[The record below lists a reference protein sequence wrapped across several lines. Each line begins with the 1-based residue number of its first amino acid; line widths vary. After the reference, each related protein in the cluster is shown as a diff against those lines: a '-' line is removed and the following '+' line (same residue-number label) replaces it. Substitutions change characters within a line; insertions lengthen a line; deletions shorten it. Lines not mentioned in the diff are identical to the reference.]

1 MLRNCCARERTGPK
15 GSRLVTSRIP
25 LLFLTVCFFA
35 GNIVA
40 QEKHSPAE
48 VVVIH
53 GKVYT
58 VNPDRPWTQAVAI
71 RTGKIVA
78 VGSDEEIGAYRGP
91 STQVIDAKEH
101 VVLPGFTDAHVHFM
115 GGSFR
120 LIQVRLDGATNI
132 AEMQRRI
139 KVYAAAHP
147 NAPWILG
154 SGWMY
159 SSFGSAAVP
168 DKKYLDEAVPDRP
181 VFLTA
186 YDHHSAWVN
195 SKALEMAGI
204 TRDTPDPPN
213 GKIER
218 DPKTGEATGMLKE
231 FPAQRLVDHLIPE
244 PTREERLDALR
255 QGLRNAGSFG
265 VVRVHSCS
273 GDTPYLDL
281 FDELRKQG
289 QLTVRFYMA
298 NLMSPPELTPEQI
311 NEAEENRRNY
321 HDEWLDAGAIKFLG
335 DGVIEAHTAAM
346 LEPYTDDPSTSGRF
360 NWNVDKYD
368 KAVVELDRR
377 GFQMFTH
384 GIGDRSIRNALD
396 AYALAAKVN
405 GTKDARHRI
414 EHIEDPS
421 AADIPRFGKLGVI
434 ASMQPL
440 HALPNDNN
448 LNVWARNIGPER
460 AKRSWPWRSILNGGG
475 RVAFGSDWSVVMINP
490 WPAVQM
496 LLTRETAEG
505 TPPGGWN
512 PEQRITV
519 AQAIEGYTM
528 GGAIA
533 GRREKT
539 EGSLETGKVAD
550 LVIISQDPFHTPAN
564 KIGETEVLVTMV
576 GGKVVYQSASWTP
589 R

>member
-1 MLRNCCARERTGPK
+1 VR
-15 GSRLVTSRIP
+15 SRLASRCIH
-25 LLFLTVCFFA
+25 LLSLTVCFFA
-35 GNIVA
+35 GNLVA
-40 QEKHSPAE
+40 QEKNSPADI
-48 VVVIH
+48 VLIH

-58 VNPDRPWTQAVAI
+58 VNPHQPWTQAVAV
-71 RTGKIVA
+71 RDGKIVA

-91 STQVIDAKEH
+91 STQVIDAKKH
-101 VVLPGFTDAHVHFM
+101 VVLPGFTDTHVHFM
-115 GGSFR
+115 AGSFR
-120 LIQVRLDGATNI
+120 LIQVRLDGAASI
-132 AEMQRRI
+132 AEMQRRL
-139 KVYAAAHP
+139 KEYAASHP

-159 SSFGSAAVP
+159 SSFGSAAMP
-168 DKKYLDEAVPDRP
+168 DKKYLDEVVPDRP
-181 VFLTA
+181 VFLSA

-195 SKALEMAGI
+195 NKALKMAGI

-213 GKIER
+213 GMIVR

-231 FPAQRLVDHLIPE
+231 FPAQRLVDYLIPE
-244 PTREERLDALR
+244 PTREERLEALR
-255 QGLRNAGSFG
+255 QGLRNANGFG

-281 FDELRKQG
+281 YGELRKQG

-298 NLMSPPELTPEQI
+298 NLMLPPELTSEQI
-311 NEAEENRRNY
+311 NKAEENRRNY
-321 HDEWLDAGAIKFLG
+321 HDEWLDAGAVKFLG

-346 LEPYTDDPSTSGRF
+346 LEPYADDPSTSGRF
-360 NWNVDKYD
+360 NWDVDKYD
-368 KAVVELDRR
+368 KAVIELDRR
-377 GFQMFTH
+377 GFQIFTH

-396 AYALAAKVN
+396 AYKLAAKAN
-405 GTKDARHRI
+405 GTKDPRHRI
-414 EHIEDPS
+414 EHIENPS

-448 LNVWARNIGPER
+448 LKVWARNIGPER
-460 AKRSWPWRSILNGGG
+460 AERSWPWHSIMNGGG
-475 RVAFGSDWSVVMINP
+475 RVAFGSDWSVVTINP
-490 WPAVQM
+490 WPGVQM
-496 LLTRETAEG
+496 LLTRETLEG

-512 PEQRITV
+512 PEQRITL
-519 AQAIEGYTM
+519 AEAIEGYTM

-533 GRREKT
+533 GHREKT
-539 EGSLETGKVAD
+539 EGSLEPGKVAD
-550 LVIISQDPFHTPAN
+550 LIILSTDLFHMPVN

-576 GGKVVYQSASWTP
+576 GGKVVYQSALWTP